1 LHEEGCEA
9 RTTSSMETIEHNSRP
24 ITRSSWDTGTSH
36 FTKIGEQGTPYDQC
50 SVYLDLGNDL
60 TISGVTAASDIC
72 VSTVKSSV
80 EPDMLT
86 KLKYNKD
93 SCRMH
98 VFCLEHALETWT
110 QLQEIGGANVMLL
123 CHPGIYTVP

>member
-1 LHEEGCEA
+1 
-9 RTTSSMETIEHNSRP
+9 MKTIEHNSRT
-24 ITRSSWDTGTSH
+24 ITQSSWDTGINH
-36 FTKIGEQGTPYDQC
+36 FTKLREQGTPYDQY
-50 SVYLDLGNDL
+50 SVYVGLNNDL
-60 TISGVTAASDIC
+60 TTSGVTASSDTR

-110 QLQEIGGANVMLL
+110 QLQEIGGANIMLL
-123 CHPGIYTVP
+123 CHPGICTVL

>member
-1 LHEEGCEA
+1 MK
-9 RTTSSMETIEHNSRP
+9 SIKHNSRT
-24 ITRSSWDTGTSH
+24 ITQSTWDTGINH
-36 FTKIGEQGTPYDQC
+36 FTKLGEQGTPYDQC
-50 SVYLDLGNDL
+50 SVYVDLGNDL
-60 TISGVTAASDIC
+60 TISGVTASLDTH
-72 VSTVKSSV
+72 VNTVKPSV

-110 QLQEIGGANVMLL
+110 KLQKIGGANVMLL